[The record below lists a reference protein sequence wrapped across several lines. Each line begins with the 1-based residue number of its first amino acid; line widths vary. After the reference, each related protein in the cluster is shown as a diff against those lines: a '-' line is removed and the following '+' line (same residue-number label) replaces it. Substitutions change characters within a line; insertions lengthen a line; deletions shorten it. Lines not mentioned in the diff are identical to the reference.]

1 MIRSVSLV
9 AALFLSTTLALPAFA
24 QSASSSPTAANEGP
38 LDNGRYTIME
48 GEIGDPG
55 LRVTILLDTR
65 YGRTWLLQSG
75 AEGPRW
81 VRAPL
86 ITMEQAP
93 TGMSLRPLPVRP
105 ATTKK

>member
-1 MIRSVSLV
+1 MIRFVTLA
-9 AALFLSTTLALPAFA
+9 AALLLSATLTLPAFA
-24 QSASSSPTAANEGP
+24 QATPPATPSNEGP
-38 LDNGRYTIME
+38 LDNGRYTILE

-65 YGRTWLLQSG
+65 YGRTWVLQTS
-75 AEGPRW
+75 AEGPHW

-86 ITMEQAP
+86 VTMDQAP

-105 ATTKK
+105 AATKK

>member
-24 QSASSSPTAANEGP
+24 QSPAPPANEGP

-86 ITMEQAP
+86 VTMEQAP
-93 TGMSLRPLPVRP
+93 AGMSLRPLPVRP